1 MSNSPEN
8 KKERKGFSFGKLMDN
23 NKFVFVISLIIA
35 FFIWVAVAMYKSPEE
50 SYTIYN
56 VPITITTENSIVSQ
70 KGYTNFWQSDEKIDV
85 TVTGP
90 RYLVT
95 ALTADDLI
103 VSANLNTVDSAG
115 ISELDLK
122 VSLKENSTEIT
133 ISEMSKTAIEVYFDV
148 ESEKEF
154 DIVLDA
160 DSIPEHIAQDY
171 TFEGAELTVSTVLLE
186 GPETEI
192 NKIVSVAAN
201 AKFPDELMFST
212 QTLEVELSLEGASAA
227 DTVSV
232 NKYVSYVS
240 EAEYFVKVNIS
251 RTAVLTPT
259 VEFTGNRD
267 RDVNVTFGVE
277 QLNVKIDTEYD
288 PIDEK
293 LSLMTLNYQELPDG
307 EQTYEVKLEDILP
320 SGVTVLD
327 DIDTVKITVVAG

>member
-1 MSNSPEN
+1 MSNSPE
-8 KKERKGFSFGKLMDN
+8 KKEARKGFSFRKLMDN
-23 NKFVFVISLIIA
+23 NKFVFLISLIIA

-56 VPITITTENSIVSQ
+56 VPITISTENSIVSQ

-95 ALTADDLI
+95 ALTADDLL

-133 ISEMSKTAIEVYFDV
+133 ISEMSKTTIEVYFDV

-154 DIVLDA
+154 DIVI
-160 DSIPEHIAQDY
+160 DSNQIPEHIAQDY
-171 TFEGAELTVSTVLLE
+171 DFESAELTVSTVALK

-192 NKIVSVAAN
+192 NKIVSVVAN
-201 AKFPDELMFST
+201 PKFPAELMYAT
-212 QTLEVELSLEGASAA
+212 QTLEVDLSLEGASAA

-232 NKYVSYVS
+232 NEYVNKVD
-240 EAEYFVKVNIS
+240 EVDYFVKVNIS
-251 RTAVLTPT
+251 RTAQLVPD
-259 VEFTGNRD
+259 VAFTGNKMN
-267 RDVNVTFGVE
+267 DVIVEYDVE
-277 QLNVKIDTEYD
+277 QIGVKIDTEYEPVAD
-288 PIDEK
+288 K
-293 LSLMTLNYQELPDG
+293 LTLLTLDYQAIEAG
-307 EQTYEVKLEDILP
+307 EHKYRVKLADVLP
-320 SGVTVLD
+320 SGVTVTD
-327 DIDTVKITVVAG
+327 EIDTVEVTVTVS